1 MPQNRRSRLPNL
13 ELPDHKDTPPGQWL
27 NEWTLEEFAEIDSR
41 RQLITKIYPTGKITS
56 RDEGMRRLKE
66 ADLDN
71 KALTTL
77 RKTLQREET
86 TLAQRVATVEA
97 TPPSTTRD
105 AALHKLTEFLHNKQ
119 DTIQQTIQQQRYLK
133 TRTRATERYM
143 PKNEDDAED
152 HNQPVARDAN
162 GPYAQSTS
170 DARTPTTPDYGRDD
184 TPSPDV
190 VPETNQDAVEEHPPT
205 PTPTEVPTSPA
216 DDGTKARPPILYTVS
231 ISDSN

>member
-1 MPQNRRSRLPNL
+1 MPQNRRSRLLNL

-41 RQLITKIYPTGKITS
+41 RQLITKFYPTGMITS
-56 RDEGMRRLKE
+56 RDEGRRRLKE
-66 ADLDN
+66 YDLD
-71 KALTTL
+71 KQALTKL
-77 RKTLQREET
+77 LKTLQIERT

-133 TRTRATERYM
+133 TRTRATNRHM
-143 PKNEDDAED
+143 PKDEDYAED
-152 HNQPVARDAN
+152 HNQPVARDADD
-162 GPYAQSTS
+162 PYAQKWG
-170 DARTPTTPDYGRDD
+170 ARTPTTPDYGRDD
-184 TPSPDV
+184 TPSPEV
-190 VPETNQDAVEEHPPT
+190 VPETSQDAVEQPTPT

-216 DDGTKARPPILYTVS
+216 DDGTKARAPILYTVS
-231 ISDSN
+231 ISDSS